1 MSRKCALN
9 NCTLRFVKERDG
21 KYIERGIGPLQIY
34 HGQRRRIQ
42 RPKSLPVKIKDNFKL
57 SIANRIPQSNQ
68 IVSYTVKSTM
78 RTNGWLWL
86 GSHNKV
92 DVLLEAYNFI
102 LGIRAVLDDYGSLDL
117 FHTVYLDRPVT

>member
-1 MSRKCALN
+1 
-9 NCTLRFVKERDG
+9 
-21 KYIERGIGPLQIY
+21 
-34 HGQRRRIQ
+34 
-42 RPKSLPVKIKDNFKL
+42 
-57 SIANRIPQSNQ
+57 
-68 IVSYTVKSTM
+68 M